1 MKQYNKPEVMLFDC
15 ANESIAAVIDISSK
29 ELSMA
34 GENAPFVPRV
44 EDIW

>member
-15 ANESIAAVIDISSK
+15 ANESIAAIIDINSSDI
-29 ELSMA
+29 STP
-34 GENAPFVPRV
+34 GENGAFVPKV

>member
-15 ANESIAAVIDISSK
+15 ANESIAAVIDINSK
-29 ELSMA
+29 QLSTA
-34 GENAPFVPRV
+34 GENGPFVPRV